1 MKNKKERFPGRL
13 LNVLIVF
20 LAMVFLMT
28 LGTAFKELREARSG
42 YADKEEYLMMDLQDG
57 EYAEL
62 YRRYLD
68 HGVGSTPGKGLSEYY
83 AVGRW
88 YGEEFYR
95 YAFEQAGLSERA
107 EEAEDRQEDLE
118 DAMGEFE
125 GEAKRIREL
134 FR

>member
-1 MKNKKERFPGRL
+1 MKNKKERFSARL
-13 LNVLIVF
+13 FNMLIVF
-20 LAMVFLMT
+20 LAIVFLLC
-28 LGTAFKELREARSG
+28 LGNAVKEIREAGRG
-42 YADKEEYLMMDLQDG
+42 YTDKEEYLMMHLQDG

-62 YRRYLD
+62 YQRYMD
-68 HGVGSTPGKGLSEYY
+68 YGVGRTPGKGLSEYY

-107 EEAEDRQEDLE
+107 SEAEDRQEDLAA
-118 DAMGEFE
+118 AMGEFKD
-125 GEAKRIREL
+125 EAKRIRSL